1 MTMKKIL
8 FILIVFQLSL
18 TNSKAQDAAYTILS
32 ERDTTVKAQFNG
44 ISLGSRE
51 VRHIVYEYP
60 STDADGNAVK
70 VSGIIMI
77 PSDVVDGSTP
87 CDGVIM
93 YNHPTI
99 GSPKDAPSQGGD
111 TFEAIGIALASP
123 LRPNYI
129 VVASDYIGYGSS
141 IDSNVSYISGDTNS
155 RNALDGLLAARQLFA
170 DRQIPQGKFL
180 FNLGYSQGGTVS
192 MYAGR
197 LTDTDAKYKSIRF
210 DKTFSGGG
218 PLDFDGIYTAYVERD
233 ACDDI
238 ADVVLMLISVNENY
252 HLGIDYKDMFK
263 EPMASHAMEY
273 FKSKDKKV
281 VADIGVMSMDS
292 ISEVLTPAFMD
303 LKSDMTK
310 VLRAKLKEISITEG
324 WEPDITKR
332 YYIEH
337 SRHDNYVPIQSAR
350 AIIPWMRG
358 KGFTPSIVPGKS
370 NLQTCTVVFKLK
382 HQQSGIVWAIQTFA
396 AIQFWPVLYYEGEQ
410 NRYFHDVVG
419 DLNLMKVIKY
429 LESWGID
436 LRKLTQSAP
445 EVKANLE
452 ASIADGSIQPDGS
465 VRQLANVRRASFLD
479 IIGDISNFL
488 AKLDLTLTDA
498 YEMLDDSG
506 ISILDIMAVI
516 DYINGTS
523 AARVKDGDSLLG
535 PLENKLEAPLYLL
548 RSYEQTLANWYLLG
562 GYDVNYSLWGM

>member
-1 MTMKKIL
+1 
-8 FILIVFQLSL
+8 
-18 TNSKAQDAAYTILS
+18 
-32 ERDTTVKAQFNG
+32 
-44 ISLGSRE
+44 
-51 VRHIVYEYP
+51 
-60 STDADGNAVK
+60 
-70 VSGIIMI
+70 
-77 PSDVVDGSTP
+77 
-87 CDGVIM
+87 
-93 YNHPTI
+93 
-99 GSPKDAPSQGGD
+99 
-111 TFEAIGIALASP
+111 
-123 LRPNYI
+123 
-129 VVASDYIGYGSS
+129 
-141 IDSNVSYISGDTNS
+141 
-155 RNALDGLLAARQLFA
+155 
-170 DRQIPQGKFL
+170 
-180 FNLGYSQGGTVS
+180 
-192 MYAGR
+192 
-197 LTDTDAKYKSIRF
+197 
-210 DKTFSGGG
+210 
-218 PLDFDGIYTAYVERD
+218 
-233 ACDDI
+233 
-238 ADVVLMLISVNENY
+238 
-252 HLGIDYKDMFK
+252 
-263 EPMASHAMEY
+263 
-273 FKSKDKKV
+273 
-281 VADIGVMSMDS
+281 
-292 ISEVLTPAFMD
+292 
-303 LKSDMTK
+303 
-310 VLRAKLKEISITEG
+310 
-324 WEPDITKR
+324 
-332 YYIEH
+332 
-337 SRHDNYVPIQSAR
+337 
-350 AIIPWMRG
+350 MRG

-445 EVKANLE
+445 EVKADLE

-523 AARVKDGDSLLG
+523 AARVKDGDSLLA